1 MRRAYRG
8 HLLVGWIW
16 YFLKTSHGNPEVICS
31 TTADARRDRNDFDL
45 ERHRITTVKL
55 WERGGNSPPFVKWDH
70 AAAEVLFAGRFGSK
84 MVRVSS
90 MAQATASGFVARMC
104 RTSLGVPKGIDN
116 KRFQPGALSCLSN
129 IIPRDAVI
137 FPGKGIG

>member
-1 MRRAYRG
+1 MVEDETDWEAEFREQDLLERRNARLVATAFARACEEDAAANLYDIA
-8 HLLVGWIW
+8 HLVGD
-16 YFLKTSHGNPEVICS
+16 C
-31 TTADARRDRNDFDL
+31 D
-45 ERHRITTVKL
+45 
-55 WERGGNSPPFVKWDH
+55 
-70 AAAEVLFAGRFGSK
+70 
-84 MVRVSS
+84 
-90 MAQATASGFVARMC
+90 ASGFVARMC